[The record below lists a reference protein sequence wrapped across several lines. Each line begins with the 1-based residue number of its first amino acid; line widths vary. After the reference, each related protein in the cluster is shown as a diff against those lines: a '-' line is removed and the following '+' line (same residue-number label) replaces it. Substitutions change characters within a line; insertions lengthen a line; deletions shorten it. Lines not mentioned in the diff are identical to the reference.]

1 MMEVVVVGV
10 VVADDDNDDDDRRRF
25 AETLLSS
32 SVGNCSVDALE
43 LRKLETS
50 SCLRAFCDV
59 VEVEPASATSA
70 DPRAV
75 LFLPIGI
82 G

>member
-1 MMEVVVVGV
+1 MVLRRMMGVVVAGV

-50 SCLRAFCDV
+50 SCFRAFCDGV
-59 VEVEPASATSA
+59 GSGTCERNV
-70 DPRAV
+70 
-75 LFLPIGI
+75 G
-82 G
+82 

>member
-1 MMEVVVVGV
+1 MEVVVVGV

-25 AETLLSS
+25 AETRYRHPSATARLMRWSCVNSKLRLASELSAT
-32 SVGNCSVDALE
+32 GL
-43 LRKLETS
+43 
-50 SCLRAFCDV
+50 
-59 VEVEPASATSA
+59 EVEAASATSA